1 MARTMA
7 RNLTTTCIS
16 HLIMHIP
23 TITTI
28 IITRITITT
37 TRTLKT

>member
-1 MARTMA
+1 MAVR
-7 RNLTTTCIS
+7 LTNMCIT

-28 IITRITITT
+28 ISTRITITT